1 MLTCPKCGT
10 ESPESFQYC
19 PRCGASLA
27 AAEPSEER
35 KVVSVLF
42 ADLVGFTASSDHAD
56 PEEVRASLR
65 PYHQQVRREIER
77 YEGSVEKFVG
87 DAVMAVF
94 GAPIARE
101 DDAERAVRAA
111 LRIPQAIE
119 ELNEATPDLRLA
131 VRVAVNTGEALVTLG
146 ARLSEGEG
154 IVTGDV
160 VNTASRLQQVAPVG
174 GVVVGEAT
182 YRSTRSVIDY
192 EELGPVQVKGK
203 AEPVSIWRA
212 LQVRSRYGVDFEG
225 AGAAFI
231 GREEDLAFLQRALAR
246 TIRESSVQL
255 VTVTGEPGV
264 GKTRLVRELF
274 RYVDDLPGLYY
285 WRQGRCLAYG
295 ENVTFWALGEV
306 VKAQAGILESDGP
319 AEAAEKIRAAV
330 EVAVEDPREC
340 DWVAARLAPLVGA
353 EEPGGGAADREETF
367 AGWRRFL
374 EGVASLRPLVIVVED
389 LHWADPALLAFLD
402 HLVDWSTEIGR
413 A

>member
-1 MLTCPKCGT
+1 MLTCAKCGS
-10 ESPESFQYC
+10 ESPDGFQFC
-19 PRCGASLA
+19 PHCGAALA
-27 AAEPSEER
+27 QATARPSEER

-42 ADLVGFTASSDHAD
+42 ADLVGFTARSDRAD
-56 PEEVRASLR
+56 PEEIRASLH
-65 PYHQQVRREIER
+65 PYHERVRREIER
-77 YEGSVEKFVG
+77 YEGTVEKFIG

-94 GAPIARE
+94 GAPTAHE

-111 LRIPQAIE
+111 LRIPEAVA
-119 ELNEATPDLRLA
+119 ELNRANPDLQLA
-131 VRVAVNTGEALVTLG
+131 VRVAVNTGEALVALR
-146 ARLSEGEG
+146 ARPSEGEG
-154 IVTGDV
+154 MVTGDV

-174 GVVVGEAT
+174 GVVVGETT
-182 YRSTRSVIDY
+182 YRSTRGAIEY

-203 AEPVSIWRA
+203 ADPVPIWRA
-212 LQVRSRYGVDFEG
+212 VQARGRYGVDVEG
-225 AGAAFI
+225 VGPAFI
-231 GREEDLAFLQRALAR
+231 GREEDLAFLQQAFAR
-246 TIRESSVQL
+246 MLRDSSVQL

-319 AEAAEKIRAAV
+319 NDAAQKIRAAV
-330 EVAVEDPREC
+330 EVAVEDPRER
-340 DWVAARLAPLVGA
+340 DWVAARLAPLVGT

-389 LHWADPALLAFLD
+389 LHWADPA
-402 HLVDWSTEIGR
+402 
-413 A
+413 